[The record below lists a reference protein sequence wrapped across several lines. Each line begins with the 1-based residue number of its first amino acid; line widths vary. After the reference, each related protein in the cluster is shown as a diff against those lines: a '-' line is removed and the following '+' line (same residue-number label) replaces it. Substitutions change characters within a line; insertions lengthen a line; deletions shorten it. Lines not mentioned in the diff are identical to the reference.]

1 MALNFPNQARSYD
14 TTRQRVRFWAHDS
27 ALEISFFVE
36 AGALMKIDPDS
47 DNAEAALLQVF
58 DDGRERIHEV
68 ATAVYSRGRGFTY
81 TLTASDF

>member
-36 AGALMKIDPDS
+36 AAALMKMDPGS
-47 DNAEAALLQVF
+47 DNGEAALLQVF
-58 DDGRERIHEV
+58 DDGLTRIHEV

>member
-1 MALNFPNQARSYD
+1 MALNFPNQARGYD

-36 AGALMKIDPDS
+36 AAALMKMDPGS
-47 DNAEAALLQVF
+47 DNGEAALLQVF
-58 DDGRERIHEV
+58 DDGLKRIHEV
-68 ATAVYSRGRGFTY
+68 ATVVYSRGRGFTY